1 MARRTRPSYLRDYDR
16 QTLRGVATIVTAFAA
31 LTAAMMLLP
40 VLVTLFVALIF
51 VVIYLGYLAIS
62 EEIRSNR
69 EAVAAAATPS
79 TTVASG
85 SVR

>member
-1 MARRTRPSYLRDYDR
+1 VIGILAFIFALA
-16 QTLRGVATIVTAFAA
+16 VAATF
-31 LTAAMMLLP
+31 
-40 VLVTLFVALIF
+40 
-51 VVIYLGYLAIS
+51 GYLAIR

-79 TTVASG
+79 TTVATG